1 MNTRSRPPIRFPMN
15 NSSNDDV
22 RLGLRQYLPA
32 LWRFALV
39 LSRNRDTADD
49 LVQGTCMR
57 ALERA
62 GQYEPRTRLDRWLFS
77 ILHSIWINELRSR
90 KVRQGS
96 GIVDAELA
104 LVFDGG
110 RAIETNILAAQMLA
124 AIGKL
129 PDPQREAVLLVYAE
143 GFSYQEAATFLGVPI
158 GTIMSRL
165 AAARGRLA
173 EFNDNSGDG
182 NGRN

>member
-1 MNTRSRPPIRFPMN
+1 MNTRSQPPIRIPMN
-15 NSSNDDV
+15 NSSHDDV
-22 RLGLRQYLPA
+22 RLGLRPSLPA

-39 LSRNRDTADD
+39 LSRSRDTADD
-49 LVQGTCMR
+49 LVQATCVR

-62 GQYEPRTRLDRWLFS
+62 GQYEPGTRLDRWLFS
-77 ILHSIWINELRSR
+77 ILHSIWVNEVRSR

-96 GIVDAELA
+96 GVIDAELA
-104 LVFDGG
+104 LIFDG
-110 RAIETNILAAQMLA
+110 RQAIETNILAAQMLA

-129 PDPQREAVLLVYAE
+129 PEPQREAVLLVYAE
-143 GFSYQEAATFLGVPI
+143 GFSYQEAATFLGIPI

-173 EFNDNSGDG
+173 ELNDNSGDG
-182 NGRN
+182 DGRN